1 MPRLAAAVAR
11 LAPLALAGT
20 VLARPLGQLMP
31 RADDT
36 NITDVPSV
44 DPAQQT
50 SPSIA
55 TQSDAVQIAIGVLCF
70 LGALQSLVYV
80 LIVVIKTTSARRLHE
95 PAVPRWAVL
104 LRKAWL
110 VFMFVCVRALLL
122 GPVVVALAD
131 WTGLVPAVKLHKVA
145 EIHLWVFACG
155 LALATALQVGA
166 YLAASPK
173 LFFRPRKHIARE
185 RHARIPDR
193 LLPDVVVLLTVQAH
207 STHTFGKVLKSI
219 LHADY
224 PGQQLCIIVVFHPNA
239 LPGQNE
245 AFLKALGVDAM
256 QPERPYSTVV
266 DDAALVCF
274 WSRQRHHRDMQHQG
288 MRLIEQIFQRQYAR
302 LDNSIVVLTD
312 GDTLFQA
319 DTILR
324 GVTTLAVNLESVAAT
339 GWATV
344 LPHDVQPAQPNLV
357 MDSDLVQW
365 SLFQAPLE
373 DGLGL
378 LSELHSSATF
388 VRFYALKA
396 IEQHY
401 FAVASTYSM
410 RDFHLL
416 YSDWSKYLATVLQ
429 EHFGPHCLRFNF
441 LVQPMIVRESSIH
454 ADPPWIESFWS
465 RLANRT
471 SYLVFTPHLM
481 SSPLL
486 TIKTL
491 WTLATANTSIA
502 MLTAISMCLAER
514 VYPLIPLLMIPAAI
528 LLKCLLTLL
537 WCAYSG
543 RAGLGFFA
551 LPYTLL
557 IKPAYDI
564 CILFGGFLT
573 WMIRFERKGSRPI
586 STASTASSRSSAPR
600 SDASSQAG
608 GQPQNASFFRTLGR
622 GDESRQ
628 QMVTLGSVPS
638 ASWTSLSAS
647 DPRLNQQPS
656 RSLSRANMGRDSSNE
671 ASGGSRSGS
680 SRSREAYPELLLI
693 IFAHITETRDLYS
706 LALVC
711 SGWHA
716 CANPMLWRHVVIH
729 SARVL
734 RGLERLVLLPPPLAL
749 QLSDVGSVLRA
760 DVRRAAG
767 DANGPLQ
774 LERSMSVDLDALARM
789 ASRPVWWRRD
799 HLGIERLDIATSS
812 IVGFLSRDMSASIT
826 RLVQN
831 LPNCT
836 ALSLPPSGIRG
847 IDLFFRSP
855 ETRHIAHLDI
865 SQISDAKRIDQVL
878 SLIATYFRQLQGITF
893 GHLICAG
900 QDERRTRL
908 RTLARSCQNL
918 QSVKILGQ
926 RLRIHAYTTSLLAL
940 FKHCANLRRVHIE
953 NLCCTEYRSIIGSIA
968 FRNKQLEYLHVRLAV
983 LPVSWAD
990 HVLLTLGRNC
1000 HELRYLHI
1008 QPFPSFSDAGLLF
1021 LTTQCPNLTHLVI
1034 QDAFLITSIGLSS
1047 IARWSTSLRKLDIS
1061 RCTSIDLA
1069 SLTTVTD
1076 GPVKDSLRHL
1086 VLNATFRAGDQPIK
1100 VLRSIQQIA
1109 RRCSRLS
1116 EVEFSLPVPIS
1127 QVVPALWRPD
1137 PQVLLFHD
1145 QIVEYEAGLARQ
1157 EADLAAAQGAPSHPP
1172 AARRGSFSQTL
1183 SAMRASSARS
1193 QPSTQRQNPH
1203 ATPGSAAPPSEPCPW
1218 CDRGACAHVLLRGR
1232 HIAKFCQASL

>member
-622 GDESRQ
+622 GDGPARGARVARPAPAMTSYSSTGSGARLNRTPPESGPMLSSDRRPQRNESLRRPADPHGPMRFLLQDIYEDNGHSLAAMYSQTSFVASQDAAPAPTLSRGGARGTPESRQ

-680 SRSREAYPELLLI
+680 SRSREAYPGRRGEPSRPTPAQPRPVPASHAKRPERSDTDESFHALYTP
-693 IFAHITETRDLYS
+693 FARTTSGVSPQQQRMPGVLDSSPLGSVRSPRGEPSAAYPMPRPQQVAPVVAAKITLDVPKSKWRSFAQRPVTAQTV
-706 LALVC
+706 ALD
-711 SGWHA
+711 WDHA
-716 CANPMLWRHVVIH
+716 IWSQPDQ
-729 SARVL
+729 S
-734 RGLERLVLLPPPLAL
+734 
-749 QLSDVGSVLRA
+749 QLS
-760 DVRRAAG
+760 
-767 DANGPLQ
+767 
-774 LERSMSVDLDALARM
+774 
-789 ASRPVWWRRD
+789 
-799 HLGIERLDIATSS
+799 
-812 IVGFLSRDMSASIT
+812 
-826 RLVQN
+826 
-831 LPNCT
+831 
-836 ALSLPPSGIRG
+836 
-847 IDLFFRSP
+847 
-855 ETRHIAHLDI
+855 
-865 SQISDAKRIDQVL
+865 
-878 SLIATYFRQLQGITF
+878 
-893 GHLICAG
+893 
-900 QDERRTRL
+900 
-908 RTLARSCQNL
+908 
-918 QSVKILGQ
+918 
-926 RLRIHAYTTSLLAL
+926 
-940 FKHCANLRRVHIE
+940 
-953 NLCCTEYRSIIGSIA
+953 
-968 FRNKQLEYLHVRLAV
+968 
-983 LPVSWAD
+983 
-990 HVLLTLGRNC
+990 
-1000 HELRYLHI
+1000 
-1008 QPFPSFSDAGLLF
+1008 
-1021 LTTQCPNLTHLVI
+1021 
-1034 QDAFLITSIGLSS
+1034 
-1047 IARWSTSLRKLDIS
+1047 
-1061 RCTSIDLA
+1061 
-1069 SLTTVTD
+1069 
-1076 GPVKDSLRHL
+1076 
-1086 VLNATFRAGDQPIK
+1086 
-1100 VLRSIQQIA
+1100 
-1109 RRCSRLS
+1109 
-1116 EVEFSLPVPIS
+1116 
-1127 QVVPALWRPD
+1127 
-1137 PQVLLFHD
+1137 
-1145 QIVEYEAGLARQ
+1145 
-1157 EADLAAAQGAPSHPP
+1157 AAAPNHEQVPLPAP
-1172 AARRGSFSQTL
+1172 R
-1183 SAMRASSARS
+1183 
-1193 QPSTQRQNPH
+1193 
-1203 ATPGSAAPPSEPCPW
+1203 
-1218 CDRGACAHVLLRGR
+1218 
-1232 HIAKFCQASL
+1232 

>member
-1 MPRLAAAVAR
+1 MSL
-11 LAPLALAGT
+11 
-20 VLARPLGQLMP
+20 
-31 RADDT
+31 
-36 NITDVPSV
+36 
-44 DPAQQT
+44 PA
-50 SPSIA
+50 
-55 TQSDAVQIAIGVLCF
+55 
-70 LGALQSLVYV
+70 
-80 LIVVIKTTSARRLHE
+80 
-95 PAVPRWAVL
+95 
-104 LRKAWL
+104 
-110 VFMFVCVRALLL
+110 
-122 GPVVVALAD
+122 
-131 WTGLVPAVKLHKVA
+131 
-145 EIHLWVFACG
+145 
-155 LALATALQVGA
+155 
-166 YLAASPK
+166 
-173 LFFRPRKHIARE
+173 
-185 RHARIPDR
+185 
-193 LLPDVVVLLTVQAH
+193 
-207 STHTFGKVLKSI
+207 
-219 LHADY
+219 
-224 PGQQLCIIVVFHPNA
+224 
-239 LPGQNE
+239 
-245 AFLKALGVDAM
+245 
-256 QPERPYSTVV
+256 
-266 DDAALVCF
+266 
-274 WSRQRHHRDMQHQG
+274 
-288 MRLIEQIFQRQYAR
+288 
-302 LDNSIVVLTD
+302 
-312 GDTLFQA
+312 
-319 DTILR
+319 
-324 GVTTLAVNLESVAAT
+324 
-339 GWATV
+339 
-344 LPHDVQPAQPNLV
+344 
-357 MDSDLVQW
+357 
-365 SLFQAPLE
+365 
-373 DGLGL
+373 
-378 LSELHSSATF
+378 
-388 VRFYALKA
+388 
-396 IEQHY
+396 
-401 FAVASTYSM
+401 
-410 RDFHLL
+410 
-416 YSDWSKYLATVLQ
+416 
-429 EHFGPHCLRFNF
+429 
-441 LVQPMIVRESSIH
+441 
-454 ADPPWIESFWS
+454 
-465 RLANRT
+465 
-471 SYLVFTPHLM
+471 
-481 SSPLL
+481 
-486 TIKTL
+486 
-491 WTLATANTSIA
+491 
-502 MLTAISMCLAER
+502 
-514 VYPLIPLLMIPAAI
+514 
-528 LLKCLLTLL
+528 
-537 WCAYSG
+537 
-543 RAGLGFFA
+543 
-551 LPYTLL
+551 
-557 IKPAYDI
+557 
-564 CILFGGFLT
+564 
-573 WMIRFERKGSRPI
+573 
-586 STASTASSRSSAPR
+586 
-600 SDASSQAG
+600 
-608 GQPQNASFFRTLGR
+608 
-622 GDESRQ
+622 
-628 QMVTLGSVPS
+628 
-638 ASWTSLSAS
+638 
-647 DPRLNQQPS
+647 
-656 RSLSRANMGRDSSNE
+656 
-671 ASGGSRSGS
+671 
-680 SRSREAYPELLLI
+680 ELLLI

-749 QLSDVGSVLRA
+749 QSAGSLLAISLFRRTQPPLRRTLTAPQPTARRLSDVGSVLRA

-789 ASRPVWWRRD
+789 QPWPPDPPAFVQHPQASRPVWWRRD

-953 NLCCTEYRSIIGSIA
+953 NLCCTEY
-968 FRNKQLEYLHVRLAV
+968 RNKQLEYLHVRLAV